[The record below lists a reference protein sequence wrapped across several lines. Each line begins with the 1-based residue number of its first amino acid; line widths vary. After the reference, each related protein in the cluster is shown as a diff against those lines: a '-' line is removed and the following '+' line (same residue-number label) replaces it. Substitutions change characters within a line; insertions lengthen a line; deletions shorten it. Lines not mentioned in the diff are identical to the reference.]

1 MPAAVQI
8 TAEQLLREAKER
20 ELELQQ
26 PVSINIT
33 HMCSVLPSE
42 MVQLSLVGM
51 KMLHITDALFQ
62 PPKQKISDPDEL
74 ASYRLRKRKG
84 FEDNIRKNR
93 SVITNWLK
101 YAGWE
106 ESQQEIQRYVKFGYT
121 YLKYTIAFKYAH
133 GFFFLLHL

>member
-1 MPAAVQI
+1 
-8 TAEQLLREAKER
+8 
-20 ELELQQ
+20 
-26 PVSINIT
+26 
-33 HMCSVLPSE
+33 
-42 MVQLSLVGM
+42 M
-51 KMLHITDALFQ
+51 KILHITDDPFQ

-106 ESQQEIQRYVKFGYT
+106 ESQQEIQRCVKFGYT
-121 YLKYTIAFKYAH
+121 
-133 GFFFLLHL
+133 

>member
-1 MPAAVQI
+1 MAF
-8 TAEQLLREAKER
+8 
-20 ELELQQ
+20 
-26 PVSINIT
+26 
-33 HMCSVLPSE
+33 
-42 MVQLSLVGM
+42 
-51 KMLHITDALFQ
+51 FQ

-106 ESQQEIQRYVKFGYT
+106 ESQQEIQRCVKFGYT
-121 YLKYTIAFKYAH
+121 
-133 GFFFLLHL
+133 